1 MKNSEKEEISN
12 VALISIFGVL
22 TFLIVLLEVSLIPE
36 GTDGVLT
43 KQEYTVEYEQ
53 STMVEDVPE
62 NIFIDPPVVKEV
74 VLATPEPLTTEEQ
87 EPEMTYLG
95 EYTLTAYVAT
105 GNPCA
110 DGVYP
115 QVGWTCAC
123 NDPNLWHKTIFITG
137 YGTRYVHDTGG
148 MPSNTIIDLFVGS
161 LDEAYNIGRRKVEV
175 YIIND
180 NE

>member
-12 VALISIFGVL
+12 LTLITIFGVL
-22 TFLIVLLEVSLIPE
+22 TFLVVLLEVSLIPE

-43 KQEYTVEYEQ
+43 QQEYTVEYEQ
-53 STMVEDVPE
+53 STMVEEVPE
-62 NIFIDPPVVKEV
+62 KIFIDPPVVKEV

-87 EPEMTYLG
+87 EPEMTYYG
-95 EYTLTAYVAT
+95 TMEMTAYVAT

-115 QVGWTCAC
+115 QVGLTVAC
-123 NDPNLWHKTIFITG
+123 NNSELWHKTIFIEG
-137 YGTRYVHDTGG
+137 YGTRYVHDTGSMG
-148 MPSNTIIDLFVGS
+148 KGVIDLFVGS

-180 NE
+180 NK